1 MSVVATLADGR
12 HVVYILGNVG
22 IVRYGDVCGLAL
34 ERSFSRLAVVI
45 GYI

>member
-1 MSVVATLADGR
+1 MIVL
-12 HVVYILGNVG
+12 IGNIG